1 MNQRALLIQRQVAS
15 KVNRTGHE
23 FHARTLP
30 LAPVER
36 PGLVC
41 RGLRRVSLLVLLTR
55 HLGGLGAWR

>member
-15 KVNRTGHE
+15 KANRTGHE

-36 PGLVC
+36 PGLAC
-41 RGLRRVSLLVLLTR
+41 
-55 HLGGLGAWR
+55 LGYVVFRFSSF